1 MKKIIGFSVSICV
14 IAALLAVV
22 TPRVR
27 GAEDITA
34 QIEAANRAFKEA
46 FEKGDAAAVASCYT
60 KDAQVMA
67 AGMESVTGTASIEK
81 YWKAA
86 MQPGVTFTL
95 TTLEVEQ
102 HGDTAIEGGRV
113 DIFASGNSVD
123 QLKYIVIWKRIDGQW
138 KLHRDIFTTNLP
150 ASAAK

>member
-1 MKKIIGFSVSICV
+1 MSICV
-14 IAALLAVV
+14 FAALLAIV

-27 GAEDITA
+27 GAEDMKA
-34 QIEAANRAFKEA
+34 QIEAADRAFKEA
-46 FEKGDAAAVASCYT
+46 FEKRDAAAVAACYT

-95 TTLEVEQ
+95 TTLEAVQ

-113 DIFASGNSVD
+113 DIFAAGNRVD

-138 KLHRDIFTTNLP
+138 KLHRDVFNTNLP
-150 ASAAK
+150 ASPAK